1 MGQSSDIIDTVKQL
15 NTCVLCNSL
24 INIQVLDHVKKLL
37 NENEKGVLFESRV
50 LIIPQT
56 LWEFQQIGE
65 EWKIIIS

>member
-1 MGQSSDIIDTVKQL
+1 MGQSSDIIDTIKQL
-15 NTCVLCNSL
+15 NTFVLCNSL
-24 INIQVLDHVKKLL
+24 IQVLDHVKKLL

-56 LWEFQQIGE
+56 LWEYQQIRE